1 VSRATLLL
9 PPRAALAGVA
19 LPDGVAIAL
28 GRGDRNEGEAGRRAQ
43 LQRHFE
49 WLPRTWPVAALARE
63 HDAGDAA
70 SGQWL
75 RADPAWVRPDIN
87 GARLFAT
94 GDGLRL
100 GQADVDALLPALRPL
115 FGDAGM
121 PIDAPHPSRWYLRI
135 AEGVALPS
143 FPDPADA
150 LGADLGDALVEG
162 ADDANGRR
170 WRALLSEALVV
181 LHNHPWN
188 ARRAAEG
195 KPPVNSLWF
204 WGGGA
209 LPDRVATRHAGAAS
223 DDVVLRGLAA
233 RAGLDPH
240 ACPEGFAKPHGGDAL
255 LDAGA
260 NADAG
265 VLLARWLQPALQAL
279 RHGDLEALALD
290 FADGVHF
297 DLRARQRWR
306 LWRRPLRALA

>member
-1 VSRATLLL
+1 VPRATLLL
-9 PPRAALAGVA
+9 PARAALAGVA

-75 RADPAWVRPDIN
+75 RADPAWIRPDIN

-162 ADDANGRR
+162 ADDANARR
-170 WRALLSEALVV
+170 WRALLSEAQVV

-209 LPDRVATRHAGAAS
+209 LPDRVATRHSGVAS

-240 ACPEGFAKPHGGDAL
+240 ACPEGFAMPHGGDAL

-265 VLLARWLQPALQAL
+265 ALLARWLQPALQAL

-306 LWRRPLRALA
+306 LWRRPLRSLA

>member
-1 VSRATLLL
+1 MSRATLLL

-28 GRGDRNEGEAGRRAQ
+28 GRGDRSEGEAGRRAQ

-100 GQADVDALLPALRPL
+100 GQTDVDALLPALRPL

-162 ADDANGRR
+162 ADDAIARR
-170 WRALLSEALVV
+170 WRALLTEAQVV

-209 LPDRVATRHAGAAS
+209 LPDRVATRFASVAS
-223 DDVVLRGLAA
+223 DDAVLRGLAA
-233 RAGLDPH
+233 RAGLE
-240 ACPEGFAKPHGGDAL
+240 AQALPEGFATPRASDAL
-255 LDAGA
+255 VDAGA
-260 NADAG
+260 MADAG
-265 VLLARWLQPALQAL
+265 APFAQWMQPALQAL
-279 RHGDLEALALD
+279 RRGDLETLALD
-290 FADGVHF
+290 FADGARF
-297 DLRARQRWR
+297 DLGAGQRWR